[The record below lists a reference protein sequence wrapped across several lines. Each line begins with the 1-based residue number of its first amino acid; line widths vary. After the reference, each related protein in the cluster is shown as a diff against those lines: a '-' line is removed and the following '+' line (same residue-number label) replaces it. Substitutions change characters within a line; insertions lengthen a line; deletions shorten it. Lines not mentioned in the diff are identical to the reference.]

1 MNCVDARQLFSPWLD
16 GELDEASAVALRLH
30 LEGCGECSR
39 ELALWEDMSQALRQ
53 ARPDVVAPSGFA
65 EGVMARLRDES
76 GGWGASQDCGEA
88 GNMEPLERGP
98 GGSSSCGGAL
108 FWLVGS

>member
-65 EGVMARLRDES
+65 EGVMARLRDE
-76 GGWGASQDCGEA
+76 AAAGEPRKGKVRFA
-88 GNMEPLERGP
+88 GFRRWREFLAVAAAAEI
-98 GGSSSCGGAL
+98 S
-108 FWLVGS
+108 W